1 MLLNKQHNPTHMRLC
16 NILELLPHISLVKGA
31 KQANKQTKKLLK
43 IQSKSACDLKNL
55 REPP

>member
-1 MLLNKQHNPTHMRLC
+1 MRLC
-16 NILELLPHISLVKGA
+16 NILELLPHISLAKGA